1 MDRNKTAPPE
11 KRLPHCRRPLVSWV
25 KNSVPG
31 KGGFNGNPRKNTG
44 DEQENILGRGGFN
57 RTPEKKP
64 GDENKKTKNT
74 REDLMETLDKKQ
86 RPRSLRGGVGGKA
99 KRGALPFTGRV
110 ARAHLA
116 LPRLAIDPGV
126 GGRRIDPQEDVD
138 HDRPR
143 SHSTLKRPDQR
154 RELQHLQQCHQ
165 PVVQSE
171 RAGGWGGGSARQTSQ
186 KVRFQGRHML
196 G

>member
-1 MDRNKTAPPE
+1 MNK
-11 KRLPHCRRPLVSWV
+11 KIFS
-25 KNSVPG
+25 
-31 KGGFNGNPRKNTG
+31 GGEDSIEHPK
-44 DEQENILGRGGFN
+44 
-57 RTPEKKP
+57 KKP

-86 RPRSLRGGVGGKA
+86 RPRSPRGGVGGKA

-171 RAGGWGGGSARQTSQ
+171 RAGGWGGGRRG
-186 KVRFQGRHML
+186 KPVKRKGFKEDIC
-196 G
+196 